1 MSQLRLQMEQAAVQ
15 SYRAYYDVEEYR
27 DAGPLKALRAY
38 HSSDAH

>member
-27 DAGPLKALRAY
+27 DAGPLKAL
-38 HSSDAH
+38 